1 MKFFNPLKKRKTQSE
16 LLTFDSIVESYKS
29 KIGKDFNGYRN
40 HCYRVFQFC
49 QALSDKELGEEDS
62 QKLQIALAFHDLG
75 LFTDN
80 TVDYLPP
87 SMTLADEYLAHTKQA
102 KFRDEILLMIEQH
115 HKITA
120 FDSTVYPLVEL
131 LRQAD
136 LVDFSLGMV
145 KFGLDKDYI
154 KQVKK
159 AYPNKGFHKM
169 VVMRQMGWLT
179 KHPNNPFPI
188 FKL

>member
-16 LLTFDSIVESYKS
+16 LPTFDSIVESYKP

-87 SMTLADEYLAHTKQA
+87 SMTLADEYRKINKLDSARYYLSRCANSNSLFTKAGYYYFLAN
-102 KFRDEILLMIEQH
+102 IEEDAGNY
-115 HKITA
+115 KK
-120 FDSTVYPLVEL
+120 
-131 LRQAD
+131 
-136 LVDFSLGMV
+136 SLISFL
-145 KFGLDKDYI
+145 FG
-154 KQVKK
+154 
-159 AYPNKGFHKM
+159 
-169 VVMRQMGWLT
+169 
-179 KHPNNPFPI
+179 
-188 FKL
+188 